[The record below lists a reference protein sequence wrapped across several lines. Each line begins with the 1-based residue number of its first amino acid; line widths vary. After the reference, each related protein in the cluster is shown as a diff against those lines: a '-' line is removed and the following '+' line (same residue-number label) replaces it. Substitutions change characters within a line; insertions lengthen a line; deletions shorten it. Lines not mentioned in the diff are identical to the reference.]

1 MIDLLHISLFEKI
14 INYLDD
20 YRDIHSLKI
29 SNKNI
34 YNTIKTIH
42 DNKID
47 ILFYKLNKLHT
58 LHKTVDNIVDNTVDN
73 IVDNTVDN
81 TINIQYIKYT
91 LNFIENKNEIY
102 KKFQS
107 NKFTLI
113 INSKYDSEYDIT
125 HYIINIKSCYSLFNE
140 HFFIP
145 IVLYRQDCIEY
156 INKSISRSYIIDVI

>member
-73 IVDNTVDN
+73 

-91 LNFIENKNEIY
+91 
-102 KKFQS
+102 
-107 NKFTLI
+107 
-113 INSKYDSEYDIT
+113 
-125 HYIINIKSCYSLFNE
+125 
-140 HFFIP
+140 
-145 IVLYRQDCIEY
+145 
-156 INKSISRSYIIDVI
+156 

>member
-1 MIDLLHISLFEKI
+1 MIDVLHISLFEKI
-14 INYLDD
+14 IHYLDD
-20 YRDIHSLKI
+20 YRDIHNLKI

-47 ILFYKLNKLHT
+47 ILFYKLNTLHT
-58 LHKTVDNIVDNTVDN
+58 LKNTVY
-73 IVDNTVDN
+73 NTVDN
-81 TINIQYIKYT
+81 TVNNTVDNNRLEIQYIKYT

-102 KKFQS
+102 KKFIS

-113 INSKYDSEYDIT
+113 INSKYDNEYDIT
-125 HYIINIKSCYSLFNE
+125 HYIINIKSSYSLFNE

-156 INKSISRSYIIDVI
+156 INKIISRSYIIDVI